1 MRGRKLVVSIVM
13 MIAVLLA
20 GCGKSG
26 NLTGKWVC
34 TDEGISES
42 LELFSDGTGTF
53 TQDGESCE
61 ITWAAEEGMFK
72 LTRSLGFLGE
82 SSGTFDF
89 ELKKDTLTFF
99 SDDGEIQNFIRE

>member
-1 MRGRKLVVSIVM
+1 MRRRKFVILVVM

-20 GCGKSG
+20 GCGKG
-26 NLTGKWVC
+26 EELAGKWVC

-42 LELFSDGTGTF
+42 MELFSDGTGTF

-61 ITWAAEEGMFK
+61 ITWVAEEGRFK

-82 SSGTFDF
+82 SSGTFDY
-89 ELKKDTLTFF
+89 ELKKDALIFF
-99 SDDGEIQNFIRE
+99 SDDGKTQNFIRE